1 MYKKEGSRRVPE
13 GCGVDTGGD
22 GSCLTNR
29 ASHVLALWYA
39 ESDHGEIMI
48 HDASKQGSEGEIPCG
63 DCVEVGGGCSVS
75 FSDGSSNIIGVVTAG
90 ICVLATLIIV
100 GKTGGRGSDSICVI
114 YSCRGVSDM
123 DVME

>member
-1 MYKKEGSRRVPE
+1 LYKKEGARRVPE

-22 GSCLTNR
+22 WSCLTNR

-63 DCVEVGGGCSVS
+63 DCVEVGG

-90 ICVLATLIIV
+90 TCVLATLIIV

-114 YSCRGVSDM
+114 HSCWGVSDM